1 MFKIGDKVRVQK
13 LADISQDGT
22 ADFVGKV
29 GVLRAYRIV
38 DGSGVGCLVDFGSSE
53 ESVWFFEKELVSA

>member
-13 LADISQDGT
+13 LTDIGQDGAT
-22 ADFVGKV
+22 DFVGKV

-38 DGSGVGCLVDFGSSE
+38 DGSGVGCLIDFGNE